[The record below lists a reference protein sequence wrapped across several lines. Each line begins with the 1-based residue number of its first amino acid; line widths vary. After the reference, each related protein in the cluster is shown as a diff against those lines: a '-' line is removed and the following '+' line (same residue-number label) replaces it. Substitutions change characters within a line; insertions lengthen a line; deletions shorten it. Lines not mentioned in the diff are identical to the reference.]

1 MKRVKER
8 EEEKERRFTC
18 TPTIKSPMS
27 RVKGLEKREIA
38 IPPKTPVISYQYLYS
53 SLFTLYSYRR

>member
-8 EEEKERRFTC
+8 EEGEERRFTC

-38 IPPKTPVISYQYLYS
+38 IPPRTPVIAYQYLHPLLS
-53 SLFTLYSYRR
+53 